1 MFDPMIVNLALPPRG
16 LTVREIELAHRAEAM
31 LRLQTVNRPARP
43 ARPSAVAAIV
53 ARLRAIAFPAPR
65 PPYGRPLGR
74 ADQPALP
81 Y

>member
-1 MFDPMIVNLALPPRG
+1 MLDPMIVNLALPPRG
-16 LTVREIELAHRAEAM
+16 LTVREIELARRAEAM
-31 LRLQTVNRPARP
+31 LRLQTVN
-43 ARPSAVAAIV
+43 RPSAVAAIV